1 MFNNAGVQLISP
13 IEDVRFDDWQRQI
26 DFNITGVMNVIGAFV
41 PQLIAS
47 AAQGKP
53 ADLITTSSIAATRV
67 LEKFSVYSGTKAYI
81 SQLTR
86 LLRVELGR
94 KMVRVSTIEPGMVDT
109 ELPLHVTDPDATRL
123 MADLINDI
131 DVLSC
136 RRRGRDRRLHRL
148 GAPPRQPHRNH
159 HPAHPASR
167 LTEGNTTMSKN
178 PKTVLITGASSG
190 IGEATALRL
199 ADDGH
204 RLFLG
209 ARRTERLEALV
220 ERIEAAG
227 GTASFRRLDVT
238 DAADVQRFVA
248 DATDTYGGVDV
259 MINNAGVMP
268 LSALAEDK
276 VDEWNRM
283 IDVNIRGVLHG
294 ISAALPVMRAQ
305 GSGHIVNLASIG
317 AHEVEPTAAVYCAT
331 KFAVWA
337 ISEGLRKEQS
347 GDIRV
352 SVISPGVTE
361 SELAESISDE
371 HARDAMR
378 EYRALAIPA
387 SAIAD
392 AIAFAIGQP
401 PEVDVNEII
410 VRPAASTH

>member
-1 MFNNAGVQLISP
+1 M
-13 IEDVRFDDWQRQI
+13 
-26 DFNITGVMNVIGAFV
+26 
-41 PQLIAS
+41 
-47 AAQGKP
+47 
-53 ADLITTSSIAATRV
+53 
-67 LEKFSVYSGTKAYI
+67 
-81 SQLTR
+81 
-86 LLRVELGR
+86 
-94 KMVRVSTIEPGMVDT
+94 
-109 ELPLHVTDPDATRL
+109 
-123 MADLINDI
+123 
-131 DVLSC
+131 
-136 RRRGRDRRLHRL
+136 
-148 GAPPRQPHRNH
+148 
-159 HPAHPASR
+159 SR
-167 LTEGNTTMSKN
+167 N

-209 ARRTERLEALV
+209 ARRTKRLQALV
-220 ERIEAAG
+220 ERIGAVG

-238 DAADVQRFVA
+238 DAENVRRFVA
-248 DATDTYGGVDV
+248 DATDTYGRADV

-268 LSALAEDK
+268 LSDLAENK

-305 GSGHIVNLASIG
+305 GSGHIVNVASIG

-371 HARDAMR
+371 QARDAMR
-378 EYRALAIPA
+378 EYRALAILPQRSPMPSHSRSDSPPKSTSTRSSCDRPPA
-387 SAIAD
+387 RTSHAQSNRHPKVLIR
-392 AIAFAIGQP
+392 
-401 PEVDVNEII
+401 N
-410 VRPAASTH
+410 RTHTLARRTP